1 MIKEGKIFGKINVID
16 CIIVLVVI
24 ILVFAALA
32 VKKGLYRPNVNS
44 QGIKPVEFEVTTRA
58 YDVTSRDDIMQKGDK
73 TFITIRNVP
82 YTKLEIVDVK
92 KDHMREMFFNYDRP
106 EVPYLIKNVAYPNRY
121 QYIVTLR
128 DDAQIT
134 DDGPVIGGNKIKIGL
149 PIDLEGFNYRISG
162 MVSDVR
168 IIEETKK

>member
-1 MIKEGKIFGKINVID
+1 MLKQGKIFGKINVID

-24 ILVFAALA
+24 VMIFSALA

-44 QGIKPVEFEVTTRA
+44 QGIKTVEFEVTTRA
-58 YDVTSRDDIMQKGDK
+58 YDITSQKDILTKGDK

-82 YTKLEIVDVK
+82 YTELEIVDVK
-92 KDHMREMFFNYDRP
+92 KDSMREMFFNYDRP

-121 QYIVTLR
+121 QYVVTLK
-128 DDAQIT
+128 DNAQIT
-134 DDGPVIGGNKIKIGL
+134 DDGAVIGGNKIKIGL

-162 MVSDVR
+162 TVSDVR
-168 IIEETKK
+168 VIEETKE